1 MVKPADMAEIEV
13 QETDGD
19 LEAVV
24 AVVVT
29 ERNAATREAE
39 VEVIAENATDV
50 AVDEATVVVT
60 REVVVP
66 LAIVTRSSVRVTG
79 VVRDDLPA
87 VAKERIYTRQVN
99 FFLRPYKS
107 DVLEG

>member
-1 MVKPADMAEIEV
+1 M

-66 LAIVTRSSVRVTG
+66 LAIVTVRMPCQLSKSYQG
-79 VVRDDLPA
+79 SCILA
-87 VAKERIYTRQVN
+87 MRIQE
-99 FFLRPYKS
+99 P
-107 DVLEG
+107 